1 MKDMENK
8 NSEVKS
14 ALPLKY
20 SVNGVGKFTLTLVL
34 EQSPISC

>member
-1 MKDMENK
+1 MKNMENK

-20 SVNGVGKFTLTLVL
+20 SVNGVWEVYINLGSGTV
-34 EQSPISC
+34 SN

>member
-8 NSEVKS
+8 NRELKS

-20 SVNGVGKFTLTLVL
+20 SVNGVWEVNINLGSETV
-34 EQSPISC
+34 SN